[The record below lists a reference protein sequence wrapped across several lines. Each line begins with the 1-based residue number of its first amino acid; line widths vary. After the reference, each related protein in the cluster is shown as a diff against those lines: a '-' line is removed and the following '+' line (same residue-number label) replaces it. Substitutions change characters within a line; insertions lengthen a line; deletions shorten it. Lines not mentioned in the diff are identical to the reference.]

1 MLNSLK
7 SMIKQ
12 FEEVFSL
19 PKSLSPVRGNEHKI
33 TLKEGSS
40 SIGVRPYR
48 YPYFHKSEIE
58 ELVA

>member
-19 PKSLSPVRGNEHKI
+19 PKSLPPVHGNEHKL
-33 TLKEGSS
+33 TLKKGSS
-40 SIGVRPYR
+40 TIGVQPYR
-48 YPYFHKSEIE
+48 YPYFHKFEIE